1 MGTNTHSTTSS
12 VPTSVT
18 DALVTGTQQRALAL
32 LFGQPERSFFTK
44 ELIGLAGGGSGAR
57 THRIC

>member
-1 MGTNTHSTTSS
+1 MHSPREAFMPLS
-12 VPTSVT
+12 
-18 DALVTGTQQRALAL
+18 LVATLMREAASL

-44 ELIGLAGGGSGAR
+44 ELMGLAGGGSDAR